1 MYVLRALPVI
11 WLLLLLSGCMVS
23 EQIGEPIGSG
33 HSRKPSEDVTIHFD
47 TQFNLILLFGRSA
60 ALVGL
65 AFWIFSA
72 FGKKPIATLVAVGAG
87 GFAGWLVINDYPTL
101 TDYHIEVAANGLVMS
116 IPPEPE
122 IRIPWESIE
131 TMELAGY
138 EWASA
143 GGGTRLTPLGQ
154 QQRMAGVELP
164 DLETMDITL
173 TGGQKHTI
181 NLKRLSIEHR
191 QIFSKALIKRARLV
205 EDK

>member
-1 MYVLRALPVI
+1 MYVLRPLPVI

-23 EQIGEPIGSG
+23 EQIGEPIGRG
-33 HSRKPSEDVTIHFD
+33 RHLRPSEDVTIHFD
-47 TQFNLILLFGRSA
+47 TQFNRILLFGRSA

-72 FGKKPIATLVAVGAG
+72 FGKKPIAILVAVGAG
-87 GFAGWLVINDYPTL
+87 GFAGWLVINDYPAL
-101 TDYHIEVAANGLVMS
+101 TDYHIEVAPSGLVLI

-138 EWASA
+138 EWASV
-143 GGGTRLTPLGQ
+143 GGGTRLTPFGH
-154 QQRMAGVELP
+154 QRVVGVELP
-164 DLETMDITL
+164 DWETMDITL

-181 NLKRLSIEHR
+181 NLKRLSVEHR
-191 QIFSKALIKRARLV
+191 QIFSNALIKRAGLV
-205 EDK
+205 EEK

>member
-33 HSRKPSEDVTIHFD
+33 RSRRPSEDVTIHFD
-47 TQFNLILLFGRSA
+47 TQFNRILLFGRSA

-65 AFWIFSA
+65 AIWIFSA
-72 FGKKPIATLVAVGAG
+72 FGKKPIAILVAVGAG

-138 EWASA
+138 EWASV

-154 QQRMAGVELP
+154 QQRTAGVELP
-164 DLETMDITL
+164 DLETMDMTL
-173 TGGQKHTI
+173 TDGQKHTI